1 MVFRRYKPAPPLS
14 DFIENLWLYE
24 GYASPHAK
32 ERIFP
37 SGTFE
42 LVFNLHDNEL
52 RIFKPE
58 EPDKCNR
65 FSGALVSGP
74 YEESF
79 LTDTPEEASVMGVHF
94 KPAGAAAFLG
104 CSAQNFNDLHVDLE
118 QVWGAVSRE
127 IHERLCASRSHAERF
142 RLLEKLLRDRL
153 QRTPTR
159 NCAVATAL
167 NTFHLIGKRIRTR
180 QLARE
185 AGLSEKRF
193 IDVFKAEVG
202 MTPKMF
208 DRILRFHR
216 VIVAVRNNDTPDWT
230 KIATDFGYFDQS
242 HLIRDFRAFSG
253 FSPENY
259 AARLRKL
266 RMLGSHVKFNHLPLA
281 E

>member
-1 MVFRRYKPAPPLS
+1 MVFRRYKPGPPLS

-52 RIFKPE
+52 RIFKTQT
-58 EPDKCNR
+58 PDKCNR

-74 YEESF
+74 YEEFF

-94 KPAGAAAFLG
+94 RPAGAPAFLG
-104 CSAQNFNDLHVDLE
+104 FSAQNFNDRHVDLE

-127 IHERLCASRSHAERF
+127 IHERLCAGISHAERF

-159 NCAVATAL
+159 NGAVATAL
-167 NTFHLIGKRIRTR
+167 DTFRLVGKRIRTR

-193 IDVFKAEVG
+193 IDVFKSEVG

-208 DRILRFHR
+208 DRILRFQR

-230 KIATDFGYFDQS
+230 KIATEFGYFDQS
-242 HLIRDFRAFSG
+242 HLIRDFHAFSG